1 MKKTI
6 LIIIFILLTYY
17 FISEVTAKTLTIPE
31 EAIRFRVVPHSNEKI
46 DQDVKILVRDEVQNY
61 MSNILQNVDDIEV
74 SREIISSN
82 IPEISAKVE
91 QVLENK
97 NYTLPYKV
105 NFGLNY
111 FPSKEYKGVTY
122 EEGYYESL
130 VITLGSGE
138 GSNWWCVLF
147 PPLCLIE
154 AEEST
159 EVEYTSYVKEILD
172 KYV

>member
-6 LIIIFILLTYY
+6 LIIIGILFTYY
-17 FISEVTAKTLTIPE
+17 FISQVTAKSLVIPE
-31 EAIRFRVVPHSNEKI
+31 EAIRFRVVPNSDEKV
-46 DQDVKILVRDEVQNY
+46 DQDVKLLVRDEVQDY
-61 MSNILQNVDDIEV
+61 MSTILQNVDDIDV
-74 SREIISSN
+74 SRAIISSN
-82 IPEISAKVE
+82 IPEISAKIE
-91 QVLENK
+91 RVLDDENY
-97 NYTLPYKV
+97 NLPYKV

-111 FPSKEYKGVTY
+111 FPAKEYKGIIY
-122 EEGYYESL
+122 KEGYYESL
-130 VITLGSGE
+130 VITLGAGN

>member
-1 MKKTI
+1 MQKTI
-6 LIIIFILLTYY
+6 LIIVSILFTYY
-17 FISEVTAKTLTIPE
+17 FISQVTAQSLVIPE
-31 EAIRFRVVPHSNEKI
+31 EAIRFRVIPNSDEKV
-46 DQDVKILVRDEVQNY
+46 DQDVKLLVRDEVQDY
-61 MSNILQNVDDIEV
+61 MSTILQNVDDINV

-91 QVLENK
+91 QVLDYENY
-97 NYTLPYKV
+97 NLPYEV

-111 FPSKEYKGVTY
+111 FPTKEYKGIVY
-122 EEGYYESL
+122 DEGYYESL
-130 VITLGSGE
+130 VITLGAGR

-159 EVEYTSYVKEILD
+159 EVEYTSYIKEILD
-172 KYV
+172 KYA